1 MRETIAE
8 PWRSSGIAPPRST
21 PPIRSPRSAIASCPS
36 DDVVA
41 YFDGNSL
48 GRPPRATAE
57 RLAAFVTDEWGGRLI
72 RGWDEGW
79 VELPVTVGD
88 EVAAVVL
95 GAAPGQTVVADS
107 TSVNLFKVLHAACD
121 LRPDRDE
128 IVVDTTNFPTDRYLV
143 EGVAAQ
149 RGMTVRWLEPDLV
162 EHVTTDDLAEVL
174 GERTAVVAL
183 SHVDYRSAAI
193 LDVAGITA
201 QVHAAGGLV
210 VWDLCHSAGVLPIA
224 LDADDVD
231 FAVGCTYKYLDA
243 GPGAP
248 AFLYVAARHLADVPQ
263 PIPGWWSAADLFAMA
278 DTYTAAP
285 DIRRMLSGTPERHGH
300 PGRARRACDWWARR
314 ASTRSAPSPWR
325 STDFLLEL
333 VDRLD
338 VTVLSPRDSA
348 RRGSHV
354 TIQVP
359 DAADAA
365 KRLGER
371 GVIPDVRRP
380 DLLAARPLT
389 ALDVVHRG
397 PRRLGRARR
406 RPRARPLG

>member
-1 MRETIAE
+1 MEELRDRAAALDAADPLAAFRERFLPA
-8 PWRSSGIAPPRST
+8 
-21 PPIRSPRSAIASCPS
+21 

-57 RLAAFVTDEWGGRLI
+57 TLASFVTEGWGERLI

-79 VELPVTVGD
+79 VELPVIVGD
-88 EVAAVVL
+88 EIAAVVL

-149 RGMTVRWLEPDLV
+149 RGMSVRWLEPHLTG
-162 EHVTTDDLAEVL
+162 HVKTDDLAAVL
-174 GERTAVVAL
+174 GERTAVVVL

-193 LDVAGITA
+193 LDVTGITA

-210 VWDLCHSAGVLPIA
+210 VWDLCHSAGVLPLA
-224 LDADDVD
+224 LDADDID

-248 AFLYVAARHLADVPQ
+248 AFLYVAARHLSTAKQ
-263 PIPGWWSAADLFAMA
+263 PVPGWWSAVDLFAMA

-285 DIRRMLSGTPERHGH
+285 DIRRMLSGTPNVMGILAVREGVRLVGEA
-300 PGRARRACDWWARR
+300 GIDAIRAKSVAL
-314 ASTRSAPSPWR
+314 TE
-325 STDFLLEL
+325 FLLEL
-333 VDRLD
+333 VDRWQ
-338 VTVLSPRDSA
+338 PRHHPGA
-348 RRGSHV
+348 GRG
-354 TIQVP
+354 
-359 DAADAA
+359 
-365 KRLGER
+365 
-371 GVIPDVRRP
+371 
-380 DLLAARPLT
+380 
-389 ALDVVHRG
+389 
-397 PRRLGRARR
+397 
-406 RPRARPLG
+406 

>member
-1 MRETIAE
+1 MEELRDRAATLDAADPLAAFLERFLPA
-8 PWRSSGIAPPRST
+8 G
-21 PPIRSPRSAIASCPS
+21 
-36 DDVVA
+36 DVVA

-57 RLAAFVTDEWGGRLI
+57 ALASFVTDGWGERLI

-88 EVAAVVL
+88 EIATVVL
-95 GAAPGQTVVADS
+95 GAAPGQAVVADS
-107 TSVNLFKVLHAACD
+107 TSVNLFKVLHTACD

-149 RGMTVRWLEPDLV
+149 RGMSVRWLEPDLV
-162 EHVTTDDLAEVL
+162 DHVTTDDLDAVL
-174 GERTAVVAL
+174 GERTAVVVL

-193 LDVAGITA
+193 LDVPGITA
-201 QVHAAGGLV
+201 HVHAAGGLV
-210 VWDLCHSAGVLPIA
+210 VWDLCHSAGVLPLA

-248 AFLYVAARHLADVPQ
+248 AFLYVAARHLSSVRQ
-263 PIPGWWSAADLFAMA
+263 PVPGWWSAADLFAMA

-285 DIRRMLSGTPERHGH
+285 DIRRMLSGTPNVMGIMAVREGVRLVGEA
-300 PGRARRACDWWARR
+300 GIDAIRAKSVAL
-314 ASTRSAPSPWR
+314 
-325 STDFLLEL
+325 TDFLLEL

-338 VTVLSPRDSA
+338 LTVLSPRDSA
-348 RRGSHV
+348 RRGSHL

-365 KRLGER
+365 KRLGTL

-380 DLLAARPLT
+380 DLL
-389 ALDVVHRG
+389 
-397 PRRLGRARR
+397 RLGLS
-406 RPRARPLG
+406 PLSTSFTEVHDGWVVLAEVLAH

>member
-1 MRETIAE
+1 MDD
-8 PWRSSGIAPPRST
+8 
-21 PPIRSPRSAIASCPS
+21 IRDRAVALDAADPLASFRDRFVPAH
-36 DDVVA
+36 DVVA

-48 GRPPRATAE
+48 GRPPRAAAE
-57 RLAAFVTDEWGGRLI
+57 MLAAFATEQWGGRLI

-79 VELPVTVGD
+79 VELPTTVGD
-88 EVAAVVL
+88 ELAAAVL

-107 TSVNLFKVLHAACD
+107 TSVNLFKVLHAACE

-128 IVVDTTNFPTDRYLV
+128 IVIDTTNFPTDRYLV
-143 EGVAAQ
+143 QGVAAQ

-162 EHVTTDDLAEVL
+162 EHVTPDGLAEVV
-174 GERTAVVAL
+174 GERTAAVVL
-183 SHVDYRSAAI
+183 SHVDYRSGTI
-193 LDVAGITA
+193 LDVAAITR

-210 VWDLCHSAGVLPIA
+210 IWDLCHSAGVLPIA

-231 FAVGCTYKYLDA
+231 FAVGCTYKYLNA

-248 AFLYVAARHLADVPQ
+248 AFLYVATRHLADAAQ
-263 PIPGWWSAADLFAMA
+263 PIPGWFSAADLFAMA
-278 DTYTAAP
+278 DTYAAAP
-285 DIRRMLSGTPERHGH
+285 DIRRMLSGTPNVMGILAAREGARLVGEA
-300 PGRARRACDWWARR
+300 GIDAIRAK
-314 ASTRSAPSPWR
+314 SVLLTEL
-325 STDFLLEL
+325 LLEL

-338 VTVLSPRDSA
+338 LTVVSPRDSD

-359 DAADAA
+359 DAAGVA

-380 DLLAARPLT
+380 DLL
-389 ALDVVHRG
+389 
-397 PRRLGRARR
+397 RLGLS
-406 RPRARPLG
+406 PLSTSFTEVHDGWQVLAEVLDIDH

>member
-1 MRETIAE
+1 MDDLRTRAAALDDADSLASFRERFLPA
-8 PWRSSGIAPPRST
+8 G
-21 PPIRSPRSAIASCPS
+21 
-36 DDVVA
+36 DVVA

-57 RLAAFVTDEWGGRLI
+57 ALASFVTEGWGERLI

-88 EVAAVVL
+88 EIAAVVL

-143 EGVAAQ
+143 EGVAAK
-149 RGMTVRWLEPDLV
+149 RGMSVRWLEPDLV
-162 EHVTTDDLAEVL
+162 DHVSTDALDEVL
-174 GERTAVVAL
+174 GERTAVVVL

-193 LDVAGITA
+193 LDVAGITT

-210 VWDLCHSAGVLPIA
+210 VWDLCHSAGVLPLA
-224 LDADDVD
+224 LDSDDVD

-248 AFLYVAARHLADVPQ
+248 AFLYVAARHLSTVTQ
-263 PIPGWWSAADLFAMA
+263 PVPGWWSAADLFAMA

-285 DIRRMLSGTPERHGH
+285 DIRRMLSGTPNVMGIMAVREGVRLVGEA
-300 PGRARRACDWWARR
+300 GVDGIRLKSVAL
-314 ASTRSAPSPWR
+314 
-325 STDFLLEL
+325 TDFLLEL

-338 VTVLSPRDSA
+338 LTVLSPRDSV

-365 KRLGER
+365 KRLGAR

-380 DLLAARPLT
+380 DLL
-389 ALDVVHRG
+389 
-397 PRRLGRARR
+397 RLGLS
-406 RPRARPLG
+406 PLSTSFTEVHDGWAVLADVLEE

>member
-1 MRETIAE
+1 MDD
-8 PWRSSGIAPPRST
+8 
-21 PPIRSPRSAIASCPS
+21 IRDRAVALDAADPLASYRDRFVPAR
-36 DDVVA
+36 DVVA

-57 RLAAFVTDEWGGRLI
+57 MLAAFATEQWGGRLI

-79 VELPVTVGD
+79 VELPTTVGD
-88 EVAAVVL
+88 ELAAAVL

-107 TSVNLFKVLHAACD
+107 TSVNLFKVLHAACE

-128 IVVDTTNFPTDRYLV
+128 IVIDTTNFPTDRYLV

-149 RGMTVRWLEPDLV
+149 RGMRVRWLEPDLV
-162 EHVTTDDLAEVL
+162 VHVTPDGLAEVV
-174 GERTAVVAL
+174 GERTAAVVL
-183 SHVDYRSAAI
+183 SHVDYRSGTI
-193 LDVAGITA
+193 LDVAGITR

-210 VWDLCHSAGVLPIA
+210 IWDLCHSAGVLPIA

-231 FAVGCTYKYLDA
+231 FAVGCTYKYLNA

-248 AFLYVAARHLADVPQ
+248 AFLYVATQHLADAAQ
-263 PIPGWWSAADLFAMA
+263 PIPGWFSAADLFAMA
-278 DTYTAAP
+278 DTYAAAP
-285 DIRRMLSGTPERHGH
+285 DIRRMLSGTPNVMGILAAREGARLVGEA
-300 PGRARRACDWWARR
+300 GIDAIRAK
-314 ASTRSAPSPWR
+314 SVLL
-325 STDFLLEL
+325 TDLLLEL

-338 VTVLSPRDSA
+338 LTVVSPRDSD

-359 DAADAA
+359 DAEGVA

-380 DLLAARPLT
+380 DLL
-389 ALDVVHRG
+389 
-397 PRRLGRARR
+397 RLGLS
-406 RPRARPLG
+406 PLSTSFTEVHDGWAVLAEVLDIDH

>member
-1 MRETIAE
+1 MDD
-8 PWRSSGIAPPRST
+8 
-21 PPIRSPRSAIASCPS
+21 IRDRAVALDATDPLASFRGRFVPAH
-36 DDVVA
+36 DVVA

-57 RLAAFVTDEWGGRLI
+57 MLAAYATEQWGGRLI

-79 VELPVTVGD
+79 VELPTTVGD
-88 EVAAVVL
+88 ELAAAVL

-107 TSVNLFKVLHAACD
+107 TSVNLFKVLHAACE
-121 LRPDRDE
+121 LRPGRDE
-128 IVVDTTNFPTDRYLV
+128 IVIDTTNFPTDRYLV

-149 RGMTVRWLEPDLV
+149 RGMTVRWLEPDLI
-162 EHVTTDDLAEVL
+162 EHVTPDALAEVV
-174 GERTAVVAL
+174 GDGTAVVVL
-183 SHVDYRSAAI
+183 SHVDYRSGTI
-193 LDVAGITA
+193 LDVAGITR

-210 VWDLCHSAGVLPIA
+210 IWDLCHSAGVLPIA

-231 FAVGCTYKYLDA
+231 FAVGCTYKYLNA

-248 AFLYVAARHLADVPQ
+248 AFLYVATRHLADAAQ
-263 PIPGWWSAADLFAMA
+263 PIPGWFSSADLFAMA
-278 DTYTAAP
+278 DTYAAAP
-285 DIRRMLSGTPERHGH
+285 DIRRMLSGTPNVMGILAAREGARLVGEA
-300 PGRARRACDWWARR
+300 GIDAIRAK
-314 ASTRSAPSPWR
+314 SVLL
-325 STDFLLEL
+325 TDLLLEL

-338 VTVLSPRDSA
+338 LTVVSPRDSD

-359 DAADAA
+359 DAAGVA

-380 DLLAARPLT
+380 DLL
-389 ALDVVHRG
+389 
-397 PRRLGRARR
+397 RLGLS
-406 RPRARPLG
+406 PLSTSFTEVHDGWAVLAEVLEIAH